1 MSITLVILCFLHGWR
16 LLKEGGRERGFLYIA
31 LSVILLPVAV
41 VFACFSGDIFLLPLV
56 GVPYLL
62 YCNKIP
68 DTRMVQVI
76 LCLVPV
82 VSIGLGVWLY
92 HARRDR
98 SVEYGKSL
106 DRLVDNVILILDD
119 SRQSDFIRRLEALGA
134 LYAAMPEKLRI
145 FEKISTGMTDE

>member
-1 MSITLVILCFLHGWR
+1 MSITLVILCFLHGRR
-16 LLKEGGRERGFLYIA
+16 LLKGGEREKGFLYLA

-41 VFACFSGDIFLLPLV
+41 VFACFSGDIFLFPLV
-56 GVPYLL
+56 GIPYLL

-82 VSIGLGVWLY
+82 VSIGLGVWLF

-98 SVEYGKSL
+98 SAEYGKSL

-119 SRQSDFIRRLEALGA
+119 SRQSDFIRRLEASGA
-134 LYAAMPEKLRI
+134 LHAAMPEKLRI
-145 FEKISTGMTDE
+145 FERISAETTEE

>member
-98 SVEYGKSL
+98 SAEYGKSL

-119 SRQSDFIRRLEALGA
+119 SRQSDFIRRLEASGA

-145 FEKISTGMTDE
+145 FLTY

>member
-1 MSITLVILCFLHGWR
+1 
-16 LLKEGGRERGFLYIA
+16 
-31 LSVILLPVAV
+31 
-41 VFACFSGDIFLLPLV
+41 
-56 GVPYLL
+56 
-62 YCNKIP
+62 
-68 DTRMVQVI
+68 MVQVI

>member
-76 LCLVPV
+76 LPGACCFHRAWSVA
-82 VSIGLGVWLY
+82 VSCPQ
-92 HARRDR
+92 
-98 SVEYGKSL
+98 
-106 DRLVDNVILILDD
+106 
-119 SRQSDFIRRLEALGA
+119 RQKRGIREI
-134 LYAAMPEKLRI
+134 P
-145 FEKISTGMTDE
+145 

>member
-98 SVEYGKSL
+98 SVEYGKS
-106 DRLVDNVILILDD
+106 RVPNGT
-119 SRQSDFIRRLEALGA
+119 RDF
-134 LYAAMPEKLRI
+134 
-145 FEKISTGMTDE
+145 S